1 MSTGTIADLTETVKK
16 FILAYDQ
23 KFEIL
28 ERAVALTGAP
38 GPGGGDYA
46 PTPAAGMF
54 AVDIDGKR
62 FPVLAR
68 GDKLSTQFP
77 RPTGTGADWSIG
89 EYVRGN
95 MGLKVQNAVIERGTA
110 TVPSFVSAAI
120 IDAVRAKSRLVQAGA
135 GTIPIMGK
143 TTLCRIASDATI
155 SEHTEGAN
163 DISES
168 IPVLEPVALDP
179 KMLAALIPVSI
190 ELVQDSPNL
199 DAALQLSIA
208 AAFAAKI
215 DTLGIAT
222 ILADAAV
229 PTSGATQATATW
241 AGILSAV
248 GSMLA
253 ANQGLPMALIA
264 SPADYIARASQ
275 LASTAGSWLGAPP
288 VLANMLD
295 LDSSGMADAT
305 AILGDFS
312 LGFAIAIRM
321 DVQVELIR
329 WGKASYGSHLLAA
342 YGRLAGYVLQPK
354 ALYIPAVVGA

>member
-1 MSTGTIADLTETVKK
+1 MSTVDELRKIIET
-16 FILAYDQ
+16 FILGYDQ
-23 KFEIL
+23 KFEAL
-28 ERAVALTGAP
+28 ERHVALAGAP
-38 GPGGGDYA
+38 GGGGDYA
-46 PTPAAGMF
+46 FITPAAGIF
-54 AVDIDGKR
+54 GVDIDGKR
-62 FPVLAR
+62 IPILAR
-68 GDKLSTQFP
+68 GDKLSASFP
-77 RPTGTGADWSIG
+77 RPATGPGADWSIG

-95 MGLKVQNAVIERGTA
+95 MGIKIQNAIIERGTA

-120 IDAVRAKSRLVQAGA
+120 VDAVRAKSRLVQAGA

-155 SEHTEGAN
+155 GEHTEGAN

-199 DAALQLSIA
+199 DAALQMSIA
-208 AAFAAKI
+208 AAFAGKI

-253 ANQGLPMALIA
+253 ADQGLPKALIA

-288 VLANMLD
+288 VLAAMAD

-312 LGFAIAIRM
+312 LGFAIAVRM

-354 ALYIPAVVGA
+354 ALYIPAVVGE